1 MYLTNRLWRQRFF
14 NPHFFYGYLNSC
26 ALSFEIIFYWSSSI
40 YQWSLIDFKKT
51 CRWQKRKCSV
61 YIYIYIGFI
70 SWDVLQSL
78 FLSGDQ
84 KCLVNKD
91 YNQTHECTS
100 KTYIYT
106 YILHYTCQNLKIMLN
121 INAWLITITHS
132 KTFPQWTSERRR
144 KNKESK
150 CCVLSIK
157 IHSTQCKC
165 SLSSFASC
173 QREKEQCVCV
183 YIHRLF
189 ATFSFT
195 KE

>member
-1 MYLTNRLWRQRFF
+1 M
-14 NPHFFYGYLNSC
+14 C
-26 ALSFEIIFYWSSSI
+26 ALFRNHFLLVVIYLPMESYWLQEDMSMT
-40 YQWSLIDFKKT
+40 KKKVF
-51 CRWQKRKCSV
+51 C
-61 YIYIYIGFI
+61 IYIYIGFI

-150 CCVLSIK
+150 CCVLYIK

-173 QREKEQCVCV
+173 QREKEQSVCV
-183 YIHRLF
+183 YISIVCHLF
-189 ATFSFT
+189 FY
-195 KE
+195 